1 MERIDLDIGTEKNNN
16 KIPGGIN
23 PISDIE
29 IDKKFFKIDIEID
42 HARFHLTVDNI
53 LLMKR
58 GNDGEFTDEELDT
71 HVEQCASYRASF
83 LSVAQLVQLKLQ
95 EKQLEYQLWNSK
107 KSIEAKEFLIN
118 SRIIKKGQGVSATLL
133 GGVTE
138 KDVNDYIIVTFE
150 EEYKI
155 FMNEINDLKYKSG
168 LLFGLEKIMEQRAN
182 DLRKLVDRR
191 NKMSMRDS
199 IS

>member
-1 MERIDLDIGTEKNNN
+1 MERIDLNIGIEKNNN
-16 KIPGGIN
+16 KITGGIN

-58 GNDGEFTDEELDT
+58 GNDGEFTDEELDA

-95 EKQLEYQLWNSK
+95 EKQLEYQLWYSK

-118 SRIIKKGQGVSATLL
+118 SRIVKKGQGVSATLL

-182 DLRKLVDRR
+182 DLRKLADRR

>member
-1 MERIDLDIGTEKNNN
+1 
-16 KIPGGIN
+16 
-23 PISDIE
+23 
-29 IDKKFFKIDIEID
+29 
-42 HARFHLTVDNI
+42 
-53 LLMKR
+53 MKR
-58 GNDGEFTDEELDT
+58 GIDGEYTDSELDL
-71 HVEQCASYRASF
+71 HIERCASYRASF

-107 KSIEAKEFLIN
+107 KSVQTKELLID
-118 SRIIKKGQGVSATLL
+118 SRIVKKGQGISATLL

-138 KDVNDYIIVTFE
+138 KDINDYIMTEFE
-150 EEYKI
+150 EEYKV

-182 DLRKLVDRR
+182 DLRKLADRR